1 MMKQNGSQ
9 RVLILCCILLLF
21 VVMGGQAMAQTYNIN
36 WLLTTATTGG
46 TYYPVGVGLGTLWT
60 EKLRGDGIRI
70 AATSSAGSG
79 ENIEMLRGMEAEL
92 AILQGLFGRS
102 VYEGVGMYEGRSYTD
117 LRAMTMLYP
126 NTEHFVLL
134 KEKAPTGNAMDIKGT
149 HFVLGT
155 VGSGTE
161 RSTLEIMKGL
171 GLSAED
177 LRPEHVGYFGAVDLM
192 RDGRVDGAS
201 LVAGPPVA
209 AVTEAFAAM
218 DVVILEFTDEQL
230 ESIQEKSAYPG
241 FRFVVPA
248 GTYPGQEEDVQT
260 IAQPNYLGL
269 RADLDEEV
277 VYILTKTL
285 FENLDYMHSVHAITQ
300 FITLDSAL
308 SGLPVPLHAGS
319 MRYFQEQG
327 LEIPDHL
334 IPPEAR

>member
-1 MMKQNGSQ
+1 MK
-9 RVLILCCILLLF
+9 RYRCHLVPALFCMLFLF
-21 VVMGGQAMAQTYNIN
+21 VFMGGEAVAQNYNIN

-79 ENIEMLRGMEAEL
+79 ENIEMMRGKEAEL

-102 VYEGVGMYEGRSYTD
+102 VYEGVGMYVDRSYTD

-126 NTEHFVLL
+126 NTEHFVLM
-134 KEKAPTGNAMDIKGT
+134 KNKATTGNVLDMTGT

-171 GLSAED
+171 GLSASD
-177 LRPEHVGYFGAVDLM
+177 VRPEHVGYFGAVDLM

-209 AVTEAFAAM
+209 AVTEAFAALN
-218 DVVILEFTDEQL
+218 VVVLEFTDSQL
-230 ESIQEKSAYPG
+230 ESIQENTAYPG
-241 FRFVVPA
+241 FRFVIPA
-248 GTYPGQEEDVQT
+248 GTYPGQEEDINT

-285 FENLDYMHSVHAITQ
+285 FENLDYMHSIHAITK

-308 SGLPVPLHAGS
+308 SGLPVPLHPGS